1 MSQALNAYVDKV
13 LENVSIQT
21 RHGIVKDDLAKWQEE
36 ALNRYCLQ
44 AQDTRNYIVS
54 LESRKIIIGMAKKFV
69 VTIVDKNAQGLSVL
83 CMKDYLRRLEEH
95 MKSATYQPT
104 TKTTIDIINEHRII
118 NRKFSCTT
126 CPALPFI
133 KITPKLHKEHARPF
147 DRYLAGLSHL
157 NRIDALTNCNE
168 KIGLPSSSLHHLS
181 RKVSDFLNAV
191 IDILLL
197 QDKLLIRKGEPK
209 RVWIIR
215 DTAEV
220 IHVLQDCKQIYTHDF
235 STMYTN
241 FPLNP
246 LYNSIEKQL
255 VKAMKFLTTEYFKC
269 DADNYTKITFMKPT
283 SQTAAKALWKLDNPD
298 PKKNWGVKECL
309 EALHY
314 LLHNA
319 YYSNRFGIV
328 QQVIGIGM
336 GSPHSP
342 PASTIGLS
350 APEADYVDRMIQLKG
365 KDYVRMQLR
374 SFKTYTRYIDDM
386 GTESAEIPSKRNY
399 FDMEV
404 IRTASCP
411 PDESIDLLAYTFMP
425 SPNGM
430 SVSFKNKQANFPVL
444 LIRYPSH
451 MTTVTE
457 TSKIGSVVAGILSIY
472 RVIDS
477 PILFKAGIKEFFD
490 ILQARRFTV
499 KTIRQGILKF
509 LRRNCRR
516 EYIGFLLQHFFTDII
531 VTWPHQSD
539 VPASRTVALAMM
551 RHDLMLDV
559 PQSWRERVAKDR
571 SYRPSDY
578 TQAPSDRLRHDLVS
592 ITIPQY
598 ALHLQTLTERTL
610 PPPPIHRD
618 KEGDSSRS
626 SSAFYSCGSD
636 YY

>member
-1 MSQALNAYVDKV
+1 
-13 LENVSIQT
+13 
-21 RHGIVKDDLAKWQEE
+21 
-36 ALNRYCLQ
+36 
-44 AQDTRNYIVS
+44 
-54 LESRKIIIGMAKKFV
+54 
-69 VTIVDKNAQGLSVL
+69 
-83 CMKDYLRRLEEH
+83 
-95 MKSATYQPT
+95 
-104 TKTTIDIINEHRII
+104 
-118 NRKFSCTT
+118 
-126 CPALPFI
+126 
-133 KITPKLHKEHARPF
+133 
-147 DRYLAGLSHL
+147 
-157 NRIDALTNCNE
+157 
-168 KIGLPSSSLHHLS
+168 
-181 RKVSDFLNAV
+181 
-191 IDILLL
+191 
-197 QDKLLIRKGEPK
+197 
-209 RVWIIR
+209 
-215 DTAEV
+215 
-220 IHVLQDCKQIYTHDF
+220 
-235 STMYTN
+235 
-241 FPLNP
+241 
-246 LYNSIEKQL
+246 
-255 VKAMKFLTTEYFKC
+255 
-269 DADNYTKITFMKPT
+269 
-283 SQTAAKALWKLDNPD
+283 
-298 PKKNWGVKECL
+298 
-309 EALHY
+309 
-314 LLHNA
+314 
-319 YYSNRFGIV
+319 
-328 QQVIGIGM
+328 M

-374 SFKTYTRYIDDM
+374 NFKTYTRYIDDM
-386 GTESAEIPSKRNY
+386 GTESAEIPSKTNY